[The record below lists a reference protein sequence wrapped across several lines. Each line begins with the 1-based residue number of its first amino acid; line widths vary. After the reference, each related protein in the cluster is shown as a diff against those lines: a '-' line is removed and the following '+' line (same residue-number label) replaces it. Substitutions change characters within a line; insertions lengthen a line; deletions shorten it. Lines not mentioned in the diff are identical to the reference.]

1 MKLSEIIAIFSV
13 RSRGRGW
20 LGLTVLVL
28 IGVAITVTILQI
40 PSLLSAR
47 SVPTEV
53 EVAPIASD
61 ELKAKTEQFKKTIA
75 AAGDKVVSRSPFYP
89 PKPKVPPP
97 PPAPTRYTGP
107 AVIGMLSDSVFF
119 ADGRRLS
126 IADAADG
133 GLAVL
138 SISPPWSAQLRYNGA
153 EFTVPLFERE
163 PAKLNTG
170 LGGTTSPTGIT
181 SGQGTRNSGRGGS
194 GSPPATSPPATAS
207 PAPVEVPGSQP
218 TPVPAGVDPTAAPP
232 LSEPTTPPLSD
243 PPTPPLSEPTTP
255 PLSDPPT
262 PEPSPAAEP
271 APAAPDIA
279 WDKVR
284 HREP

>member
-1 MKLSEIIAIFSV
+1 VKLSEIIAIFSV

-40 PSLLSAR
+40 PSLLSAQ

-53 EVAPIASD
+53 EVAPIAGD

-126 IADAADG
+126 TADTADG
-133 GLAVL
+133 GLSVL
-138 SISPPWSAQLRYNGA
+138 SISPPWSARLRYNGA

-207 PAPVEVPGSQP
+207 PAPATSPAPVEVPGSQP
-218 TPVPAGVDPTAAPP
+218 TPAPAGVDPTAA
-232 LSEPTTPPLSD
+232 
-243 PPTPPLSEPTTP
+243 PPLSEPTTP